1 LFHDNSGGNH
11 SQNLTQGTMSAARR
25 PEEIQPNQPA
35 GKEEAED
42 FVSLGDAMEAAGRD
56 KRKYPRYSAPLTIE
70 INGHAYPALDWSL
83 SGFRIGEVR
92 NLALAGEKVR
102 TTVSVRISDFEFR
115 FETLAELLRIYP
127 EKREAAF
134 TFRGLSPEEVRA
146 LGFISSAHL
155 SGKLKN
161 VDGVLRNVSAGTSS
175 ATSEEEVDHALQIG
189 QRKILVRRGVFALLA
204 VVALLSARASVL
216 AMTSVSSVAAWVD
229 TQLIEISAP
238 EPSVIKDI
246 LADEGAQVKPGDAI
260 ATLSNRPLEAELADA
275 EANKR
280 VMEVRLEGLQA
291 IFDGRSGM
299 LQSESAQAVRALQ
312 TAQARRDELQESL
325 SAAMAEVEKLR
336 SVSTPGLVPLS
347 VRTNAEQAVAEITE
361 RIGQAER
368 DVEDARSRLSAARSG
383 YFVGDARAT
392 GYEPATLQV
401 SIREVEQEVAA
412 AEVRIEGLRSR
423 LDELSVVSPCNC
435 RVSEVI
441 LLPGER
447 VTAQEP
453 LMRLEAMGE
462 TRMVSAFV
470 KHADA
475 RRLKVGQRVSVRLA
489 DGRRDQNATITDIST
504 TIQLSSENKLYSRDL
519 NPERYAQLSIRLSE
533 EYADAPGA
541 AVETTIHRPMLRWLA
556 DIFRL

>member
-1 LFHDNSGGNH
+1 
-11 SQNLTQGTMSAARR
+11 MSAERQS
-25 PEEIQPNQPA
+25 EDTQTNQSD
-35 GKEEAED
+35 GKDEVAD

-56 KRKYPRYSAPLTIE
+56 KRKFPRYSAPLTIE

-92 NLALAGEKVR
+92 ELALAGEKIR
-102 TTVSVRISDFEFR
+102 TTVSIQISDFEFR
-115 FETLAELLRIYP
+115 FDTISELLRIYP

-134 TFRGLSPEEVRA
+134 TFTGLSPEEVRA

-155 SGKLKN
+155 SGKLKS
-161 VDGVLRNVSAGTSS
+161 VDGMLRNVSAGTPS
-175 ATSEEEVDHALQIG
+175 ATSEEEIDHALQIG
-189 QRKILVRRGVFALLA
+189 RRKVLVRRGVFALLA
-204 VVALLSARASVL
+204 LLALLSARASIL
-216 AMTSVSSVAAWVD
+216 AMTGISSVAAWVD

-238 EPSVIKDI
+238 EPSVVKEI
-246 LADEGAQVKPGDAI
+246 LADEGARVKPGDAI
-260 ATLSNRPLEAELADA
+260 ASLSNRALEAELADA
-275 EANKR
+275 EADKR

-291 IFDGRSGM
+291 ILAGRSGM
-299 LQSESAQAVRALQ
+299 LQTESAQAVRALQ
-312 TAQARRDELQESL
+312 QAQGRRDELRESL
-325 SAAMAEVEKLR
+325 AAAMAEAEKLR
-336 SVSTPGLVPLS
+336 AVSTPGLVPLS

-383 YFVGDARAT
+383 FFVGDARAT

-401 SIREVEQEVAA
+401 TIREAEQEIAA
-412 AEVRIEGLRSR
+412 AKVRIDGLRSR

-435 RVSEVI
+435 RVSEII

-453 LMRLEAMGE
+453 LMRLEAIGE

-475 RRLKVGQRVSVRLA
+475 KRLKVGQRVSVRLA
-489 DGRRDQNATITDIST
+489 DGRRDRNATITDISA
-504 TIQLSSENKLYSRDL
+504 TIQLSSENKLYNRDL
-519 NPERYAQLSIRLSE
+519 NPERYAQLGIQLSE

-541 AVETTIHRPMLRWLA
+541 AVETNIHRPLLRWLA
-556 DIFRL
+556 DIFRF

>member
-1 LFHDNSGGNH
+1 
-11 SQNLTQGTMSAARR
+11 MSAEKR
-25 PEEIQPNQPA
+25 PEDTQPNKPTEKAEA
-35 GKEEAED
+35 GD

-92 NLALAGEKVR
+92 QLALAGEKVLA
-102 TTVSVRISDFEFR
+102 TVSVQISDFEFK
-115 FETLAELLRIYP
+115 FETHAELLRLYP

-134 TFRGLSPEEVRA
+134 TFSGLTPEEVRA

-161 VDGVLRNVSAGTSS
+161 VDGVLRNVSAGASS
-175 ATSEEEVDHALQIG
+175 ATSEEEVDHVLRIG
-189 QRKILVRRGVFALLA
+189 RRKVFVRRGIFALLA
-204 VVALLSARASVL
+204 VLALLSARASIL

-238 EPSVIKDI
+238 EPSVVKNI
-246 LADEGAQVKPGDAI
+246 LADEGTQVTPGETIAI
-260 ATLSNRPLEAELADA
+260 LSDRPLEAELADA

-280 VMEVRLEGLQA
+280 VMEVRLEGLHA
-291 IFDGRSGM
+291 ILDGRSGM
-299 LQSESAQAVRALQ
+299 LETESSQAVRALRK
-312 TAQARRDELQESL
+312 AQARRDELQQSL

-347 VRTNAEQAVAEITE
+347 TRTNAEQAVAEITE

-383 YFVGDARAT
+383 YFTGNARAT

-401 SIREVEQEVAA
+401 TIRETEQEIAA
-412 AEVRIEGLRSR
+412 AEVKIDGLRSR

-441 LLPGER
+441 LQPGER
-447 VTAQEP
+447 VTAHEP
-453 LMRLEAMGE
+453 LMRLEAIGE

-470 KHADA
+470 THAGA

-489 DGRRDQNATITDIST
+489 DGRRDQNATIADIST

-519 NPERYAQLSIRLSE
+519 NPERYAELSIRLSE

-541 AVETTIHRPMLRWLA
+541 AVETTIHRPLLRWLA
-556 DIFRL
+556 EIFRF